1 MILSYFMKTNITLSI
16 EFELAE
22 LLKKE
27 DNYSRLVNDLID
39 NHFHETPNFKK
50 QRLIQRAKQVNTQ
63 QVLLKEEEDK
73 INLEMKAF
81 VEEQSN
87 PNKPKE
93 LIEINK
99 VKTFT
104 RQGAIERED
113 RVQEDE
119 AQ

>member
-1 MILSYFMKTNITLSI
+1 MVKQNKMICID
-16 EFELAE
+16 EELID
-22 LLKKE
+22 LLKE
-27 DNYSRLVNDLID
+27 ESNVSGLINDLLI

-63 QVLLKEEEDK
+63 QILLKEEEEA

-81 VEEQSN
+81 IKSVGA
-87 PNKPKE
+87 PKE
-93 LIEINK
+93 EIKEINK

-104 RQGAIERED
+104 RQGDMEKND
-113 RVQEDE
+113 RKVEDE